1 MVIKEYIMRFV
12 SVCPVKEKT
21 LSVIKDELIV
31 GEYVWTN
38 DSTKISEINAQL
50 TANGF
55 GELTESE
62 IAEINEHI
70 EIIKVDKE
78 SVE

>member
-1 MVIKEYIMRFV
+1 MRFV
-12 SVCPVKEKT
+12 SVCPVRDKT

-31 GEYVWTN
+31 GEYVWTD
-38 DSTKISEINAQL
+38 DSTKIDEINAQL
-50 TANGF
+50 AENGF

-62 IAEINEHI
+62 IAEINQHI
-70 EIIKVDKE
+70 EIIKIDKE

>member
-1 MVIKEYIMRFV
+1 MRFV
-12 SVCPVKEKT
+12 SVCPVREKT
-21 LSVIKDELIV
+21 LSIIKDELIV
-31 GEYVWTN
+31 GEYIWID

-50 TANGF
+50 VANGF

>member
-1 MVIKEYIMRFV
+1 MRFV
-12 SVCPVKEKT
+12 CVCPVREKT
-21 LSVIKDELIV
+21 LSIIKDELIV
-31 GEYVWTN
+31 GEYVWTD
-38 DSTKISEINAQL
+38 DSTKIDEINAQL
-50 TANGF
+50 ADNGF
-55 GELTESE
+55 GDLTESE

>member
-1 MVIKEYIMRFV
+1 MRFV
-12 SVCPVKEKT
+12 SVCPVREKT
-21 LSVIKDELIV
+21 LSIIKDELIV
-31 GEYVWTN
+31 GVYVWID
-38 DSTKISEINAQL
+38 DSTKISEINTQL
-50 TANGF
+50 VANGF

-62 IAEINEHI
+62 ISEINEHI

>member
-1 MVIKEYIMRFV
+1 MRFV
-12 SVCPVKEKT
+12 CVCPVREKT
-21 LSVIKDELIV
+21 LSIIKDELIV
-31 GEYVWTN
+31 GEYVWTD
-38 DSTKISEINAQL
+38 DSTKIDEINAQL
-50 TANGF
+50 ADNGF

>member
-1 MVIKEYIMRFV
+1 MRFV

-21 LSVIKDELIV
+21 LSVIKDEVIV

-38 DSTKISEINAQL
+38 DSTKISEINNQL
-50 TANGF
+50 TDNGY
-55 GELTESE
+55 GELTELE

-70 EIIKVDKE
+70 EIIIEDQKA
-78 SVE
+78 VE

>member
-1 MVIKEYIMRFV
+1 MRFV
-12 SVCPVKEKT
+12 SVCPVREKT
-21 LSVIKDELIV
+21 LSIIKDELIV
-31 GEYVWTN
+31 GVYVWVD
-38 DSTKISEINAQL
+38 DSTKIDEINTQL
-50 TANGF
+50 AANGF

-62 IAEINEHI
+62 INEINEHI

>member
-1 MVIKEYIMRFV
+1 MRFV
-12 SVCPVKEKT
+12 CVCPVREKT
-21 LSVIKDELIV
+21 LSIIKDELIV
-31 GEYVWTN
+31 GEYVWSD
-38 DSTKISEINAQL
+38 DSTKIDEINAQL
-50 TANGF
+50 ADNGF

>member
-1 MVIKEYIMRFV
+1 MRFV

-50 TANGF
+50 VNNGF

-70 EIIKVDKE
+70 EIIKVDKASAE
-78 SVE
+78 